1 MFRFFNFLHQTK
13 LRRVP
18 NEHVDFCLKV
28 VDGEFFV
35 IESYRAQSGNTQKII
50 SMSFETKYSRMDQVK
65 FWKTAFKKFEKAWST

>member
-18 NEHVDFCLKV
+18 NEHVNFCLKGA
-28 VDGEFFV
+28 DGEFFV

-50 SMSFETKYSRMDQVK
+50 SMSFRKKYSRMDQVK
-65 FWKTAFKKFEKAWST
+65 FLEDSL